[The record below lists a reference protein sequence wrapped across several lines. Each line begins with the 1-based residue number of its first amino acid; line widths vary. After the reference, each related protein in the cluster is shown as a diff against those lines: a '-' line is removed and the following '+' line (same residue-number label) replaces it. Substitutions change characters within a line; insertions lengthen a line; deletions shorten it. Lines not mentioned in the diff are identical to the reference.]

1 MGRQPVIAELK
12 HEDGTKETIELNHT
26 LNDGQIGWIKAGSGT
41 GQARRGCAHTAGNG
55 RGSQGP

>member
-1 MGRQPVIAELK
+1 MIAELK